1 MEELE
6 NVVLDGMT
14 ADNRE
19 DTQADISETIEDDAS
34 KEDKENET
42 SDVTEGEPK
51 KKKKKPQKPSL
62 GGGLISITSAT
73 FAFLS
78 GTVNILSKPIVATV
92 ILLGLLFGIVLLL
105 GMGMPIMMVIG
116 ALAEYVPIISAIL
129 LIIFIVVVYSIP
141 LLTYLIFVC
150 AELMPVAW
158 SVLGFVTALVA
169 MIKNKRV
176 RRNEEL
182 SPMHGKARTGYA
194 IALTGLIINILAF
207 CIFLVIAVVVIAAVT
222 AGGVSSIVNIA
233 SQNGI
238 FPS

>member
-6 NVVLDGMT
+6 NVVMDDMT

-42 SDVTEGEPK
+42 SDVTEGEP

-92 ILLGLLFGIVLLL
+92 ILLGLLFGILLLL

-129 LIIFIVVVYSIP
+129 LIIFVVVVYSIP